1 MRAFCRDAEF
11 LASQHIRRGME
22 TGQIR
27 DAPPYRR
34 IRFLCTSCTK
44 LQQGIA
50 AGNLPDTGRFGSDQ
64 GLKVHKVQ
72 ECRFDQLCLENGAFH
87 SNERLIREYQ
97 RPSFME

>member
-1 MRAFCRDAEF
+1 MPFVGMPNF
-11 LASQHIRRGME
+11 SPASIFDVAWKPARYAH
-22 TGQIR
+22 
-27 DAPPYRR
+27 APPYRR